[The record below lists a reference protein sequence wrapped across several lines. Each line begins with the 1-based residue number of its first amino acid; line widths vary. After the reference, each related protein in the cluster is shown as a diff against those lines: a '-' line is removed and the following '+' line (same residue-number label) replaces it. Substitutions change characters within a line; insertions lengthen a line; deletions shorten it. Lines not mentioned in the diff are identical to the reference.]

1 MTVKGKPHRRKI
13 AVVTVAR
20 SDFGIYLPILRKLS
34 DSTWGEP
41 LLIAAAA
48 HLSDRHGRTIQWIER
63 EGFSV
68 SAEVPTSDD
77 TQSPLGVGRSCGQA
91 VAGFAEAIAALQ
103 PDMLMLLGD
112 RFEMHAAAV
121 AAVPFALP
129 IIHLHGGET
138 TEGAIDE
145 CYRHS
150 LTKMSHVHFA
160 STRAYADRI
169 LQMGEDPKR
178 VFVSG
183 APGLDTLAQTDRL
196 SWSELQERI
205 GIQLDHSPLAV
216 TFHPE
221 TISDLT
227 PRQQLLP
234 LLAALANTTRPL
246 VISRPNA
253 DPGNETI
260 TAMLGEFVAPRSS
273 RAVLLANLGS
283 PAYFSLLHHAAAMV
297 GNSSSGIIEAAS
309 FGLPV
314 VNIGDRQKGRLRAHN
329 VIDVPCCQSAIE
341 SALNWACDPKTRGS
355 LQGMAN
361 PYGDGRAS
369 QRIVSALASLDCCP
383 SLIKKTFFDHPEST
397 FTNHSKA
404 A

>member
-1 MTVKGKPHRRKI
+1 MTAECEPRRRKI
-13 AVVTVAR
+13 AIVTVAR

-34 DSTWGEP
+34 DSTWAEP

-48 HLSDRHGRTIQWIER
+48 HLSARHGRTIHWIEQ
-63 EGFSV
+63 EGFPV

-77 TQSPLGVGRSCGQA
+77 TQSPLGVGRACGQA
-91 VAGFAEAIAALQ
+91 VAGFAEAIAALH

-160 STRAYADRI
+160 STRTYADRI

-183 APGLDTLAQTDRL
+183 APGLDTLAELDRL
-196 SWSELQERI
+196 SWSELQERV
-205 GIQLDHSPLAV
+205 GIELDQSPLAV

-234 LLAALANTTRPL
+234 LLETLAKTTRPL

-260 TAMLGEFVAPRSS
+260 TAMWEEFVARRSS
-273 RAVLLANLGS
+273 QAALLANLGS
-283 PAYFSLLHHAAAMV
+283 TAYFSLLHHAAAMI

-314 VNIGDRQKGRLRAHN
+314 VNIGDRQKGRIRAHN
-329 VIDVPCCQSAIE
+329 VIDVPCRHPEIQSAMT
-341 SALNWACDPKTRGS
+341 WACDPKTRES
-355 LQGMAN
+355 LQGMTN
-361 PYGDGRAS
+361 PYGDGQAS
-369 QRIVSALASLDCCP
+369 QRIVSALASLDCC
-383 SLIKKTFFDHPEST
+383 SALIKKPFFDQPEST
-397 FTNHSKA
+397 STIHSKA